1 MKVALVHDYFNQNGG
16 AEKVCE
22 TILTIYPEADVF
34 TSVFNPL
41 NFTTSTPI
49 TNSYNSGK
57 VKTSF
62 LNYFFIKNGKPTVWI
77 KYFKHLYFVYPFAMC
92 LMQVKNYDLVLI
104 SSTYSAK
111 NIRLKNNKKI
121 IHYCHSPAR
130 FLHGLVTEKDHSTL
144 PFWQR
149 AISFLIAPLLK
160 MIDLGAVRNLVNQNT
175 IWVSN
180 SKFIQ
185 ETVNNVYHV
194 DSQIIYPPVEINK
207 FAQVQRN
214 PEPAE
219 EFYLCH
225 GRISFHKRLDLAIQ
239 ACLTLNRRLYISG
252 VSALENDMDNL
263 KKLIPENKKELI
275 TFLGRTSDEQLSE
288 LVANAKAMIFP
299 GKEDAGIAPIEML
312 AAGLPVIAY
321 QSGGALEYVI
331 DKVNGVFFEEQN
343 LDSLIG
349 KIMEFEA
356 LKLETTT
363 IKSTVAKFSDKY
375 FIEQIKKL

>member
-22 TILTIYPEADVF
+22 TILSIYPDADIF

-41 NFTTSTPI
+41 NFTESTNI
-49 TNSYNSGK
+49 IGSYKSGK
-57 VKTSF
+57 VRTSF
-62 LNYFFIKNGKPTVWI
+62 LNSIFIKNSKPTYWI
-77 KYFKHLYFVYPFAMC
+77 KYFKHLYFVYPFAMYM
-92 LMQVKNYDLVLI
+92 MQVKNYDLVLI

-144 PFWQR
+144 PIWQR
-149 AISFLIAPLLK
+149 VISFLISPILK
-160 MIDLGAVRNLVNQNT
+160 MIDLGAVRNLVNHNT

-185 ETVNNVYHV
+185 DTINNVYHV

-207 FAQVQRN
+207 FAQVVRN
-214 PEPAE
+214 PEPKE

-239 ACLTLNRRLYISG
+239 ACLMLNRKLIISG
-252 VSALENDMDNL
+252 TSALENDMTNL
-263 KKLIPENKKELI
+263 KKLIPEGKQDLI
-275 TFLGRTSDEQLSE
+275 KFLGRTTDDELSE
-288 LVANAKAMIFP
+288 LVSNAKAMLFP
-299 GKEDAGIAPIEML
+299 GKEDAGIAPIEMI

-331 DKVNGVFFEEQN
+331 DKVNGVFFKDQDVE
-343 LDSLIG
+343 SLVA

-356 LKLETTT
+356 IQFQTST

-375 FIEQIKKL
+375 FIEQIKNL